1 MMYVSGGIRVKKLG
15 HVLVLLSIVA
25 CRGVSGISIIGNG
38 TAHAHVHAH
47 GPSRT
52 VTLTV
57 AFREAGPPPYAEATA
72 WAAVKR
78 RIEASNPSV
87 RVRLFPIVPD
97 TDGYDTKLDALLRS
111 ADPPDVVDVDSFRL
125 GATVAAGD
133 LLPLDGYLA
142 SWSAYKAN
150 WYPSMRRLTVVGGH
164 TYGVMNG
171 SDVRVIWYNKRVFRR
186 AGLPASWQ
194 PRSWADILAAARAIQ
209 ARAPGVI
216 PLNLY
221 AGPAGSEAAAAQG
234 FGMLLAGTRDPLY
247 DQTTGKWVVSGR
259 GFLDSLAFAA
269 RVYDARQPLGPP
281 RAVAVAPAL
290 PDRIESRLLPGDRL
304 GIDIDGS
311 WISSSWY
318 PTGSHPWPHWQQ
330 VMGVAAMPTE
340 FGGAPRS
347 VTLAGGWAF
356 AVGARSAHRAEAFAL
371 IRAFCDRDALA
382 AYDRNV
388 GNIAPRNDDAMNPA
402 YGATP
407 LRSLFTS
414 LWLSARFRPGLPA
427 YPRVSA
433 AIVRAMVSVTSG
445 TAPADALRSYARAVT
460 GIVGR
465 GNVESR

>member
-1 MMYVSGGIRVKKLG
+1 MKNVG
-15 HVLVLLSIVA
+15 HIFLSIVA
-25 CRGVSGISIIGNG
+25 CCSIIGTG
-38 TAHAHVHAH
+38 TARAPSHTH
-47 GPSRT
+47 GASRM

-57 AFREAGPPPYAEATA
+57 AFREAGPPPYAEAIA

-78 RIEASNPSV
+78 RIEASNPLV

-142 SWSAYKAN
+142 SWPAYKAR

-186 AGLPASWQ
+186 AGLPASWR
-194 PRSWADILAAARAIQ
+194 PHSWADILAAARVIR

-247 DQTTGKWVVSGR
+247 DGAAGKWVVSGR

-269 RVYDARQPLGPP
+269 RVYDPRLLLGPL
-281 RAVAVAPAL
+281 RAIAGDPTL
-290 PDRIESRLLPGDRL
+290 PDRIEARLFPRDRL

-318 PTGSHPWPHWQQ
+318 PSGAHPWPHWQQ
-330 VMGVAAMPTE
+330 VMGVAPMPTE
-340 FGGAPRS
+340 FGQSPRD

-356 AVGARSAHRAEAFAL
+356 AVGARSAHRTEAFAL

-382 AYDRNV
+382 AYDRSV
-388 GNIAPRNDDAMNPA
+388 GNIAPRNDAAVNPA

-407 LRSLFTS
+407 LRMSFTT

-433 AIVRAMVSVTSG
+433 AIVRAMASVTSG
-445 TAPADALRSYARAVT
+445 TTPADALRSYARAVT
-460 GIVGR
+460 AIVGPR
-465 GNVESR
+465 SVERR